1 MEKIFQGDER
11 DELYLILLRLT
22 IKLYL
27 MLLRLTIE
35 LDSGGDDLDRSN

>member
-11 DELYLILLRLT
+11 DE
-22 IKLYL
+22 LYL

-35 LDSGGDDLDRSN
+35 LDSGGDDLDRNN